1 MMQKATEREVY
12 DFIVSFREKY
22 GWSPTVRE
30 IGKGVGISSSSTV
43 HKRLARMK
51 FLGMVTDGGP
61 RAQRTLKPLPESDW
75 RKDADS

>member
-12 DFIVSFREKY
+12 DFIVGFREKH

-30 IGKGVGISSSSTV
+30 IGRGVGISSSSTV

-51 FLGMVTDGGP
+51 FLGMIKDGGP
-61 RAQRTLKPLPESDW
+61 RSSRTLMPLPESDW
-75 RKDADS
+75 REHADS